1 MTLGLTSAVRTAAS
15 DVAYNA
21 AMKIANVAEFKDHLS
36 EYLAA
41 VQNGEELE
49 IRKRNVPLAR
59 VVPIPIRRRNRTV
72 LGSGRGS
79 VTVRGSLT
87 DPLIPPGDW
96 EMLGEEPS

>member
-1 MTLGLTSAVRTAAS
+1 M
-15 DVAYNA
+15 
-21 AMKIANVAEFKDHLS
+21 AMKIADVAEFKDHLS

-59 VVPIPIRRRNRTV
+59 VVPIPASRRNRTV

-79 VTVRGSLT
+79 AIVKTSLT
-87 DPLIPPGDW
+87 DPLIPLDDW
-96 EMLGEEPS
+96 EMPGEKPS

>member
-1 MTLGLTSAVRTAAS
+1 
-15 DVAYNA
+15 
-21 AMKIANVAEFKDHLS
+21 MKIANVAEFKDHLS

-59 VVPIPIRRRNRTV
+59 VVPIPARRRNRTV

-79 VTVRGSLT
+79 AIVRTSLT

-96 EMLGEEPS
+96 EMLGEKPS

>member
-1 MTLGLTSAVRTAAS
+1 M
-15 DVAYNA
+15 
-21 AMKIANVAEFKDHLS
+21 AMKVADVAEFKDHLS

-41 VQNGEELE
+41 VRNGDELE
-49 IRKRNVPLAR
+49 IRKRNVPVAR
-59 VVPIPIRRRNRTV
+59 VVPVPARGRNRTV

-79 VTVRGSLT
+79 VIVRGSLT